1 MRCGNTTLILSVKKT
16 INCYSI
22 MGCSCVQH
30 TMEGPA
36 NKGEQYGIITCSCD
50 CVVHCNPNQICPLS
64 WDYSNAS
71 SCLTSVSKHKNL
83 STTNIQTHHGS
94 GIMYGIEI
102 EVETDGQIAVLDRFL
117 LGDYYVVKLDM
128 SVPGGLEFVSAPM
141 SFYTHC
147 VQMRKL
153 YAWFDELN
161 AEKKTVWASNK
172 TGIHFHIQK
181 EKVSDYNL
189 RWLSD
194 FLNGNQHNADMFAGR
209 KPNKFCA
216 RNGDI
221 TNTTKTSAIR
231 ITNDTIELR
240 IFATFMDYES
250 VIQRL
255 AIINMMLHSL

>member
-1 MRCGNTTLILSVKKT
+1 MTD
-16 INCYSI
+16 
-22 MGCSCVQH
+22 CSCVQH

-36 NKGEQYGIITCSCD
+36 NKGEQYRIITCACD
-50 CVVHCNPNQICPLS
+50 CVIHCVPHIICPLS
-64 WDYSNAS
+64 WDYLYAS
-71 SCLTSVSKHKNL
+71 SVSVPNHKNL
-83 STTNIQTHHGS
+83 STKNIPTHYGS

-102 EVETDGQIAVLDRFL
+102 EVETEDQNAVLDRFL

-161 AEKKTVWASNK
+161 AGGKKTVWVSNK

-181 EKVSDYNL
+181 EKVSSYNL

-194 FLNGNQHNADMFAGR
+194 YLTGNQHNTDMFAGR
-209 KPNKFCA
+209 KPNRFCA

-221 TNTTKTSAIR
+221 ANTTKTSAIR
-231 ITNDTIELR
+231 ITKDTIELR
-240 IFATFMDYES
+240 IFASFMDYEN

-255 AIINMMLHSL
+255 AIVNMILHSL